1 MWKATLASIRSHKR
15 RLLSTSLAVLLGVAF
30 LSGTLVLGETTR
42 AGFSDAFT
50 EANAGT
56 DALVRS
62 ETEIETEG
70 MGATGLLDQGLA
82 DQIATLDDVATVVPM
97 VEAAG
102 QIVGSDGDP
111 IGGNGPPTLAGNW
124 IEDPDLNPYRIDSGR
139 APQAADAAGGN
150 GAQQRP
156 GDQGPY
162 EVVIDKGSAEL
173 GDLEVGDTTTVRVP
187 QPIEVTVVGIAT
199 FGDANSI
206 GGSTFAA
213 FTFDAAQDL
222 LMPQPGQITDIRVAA
237 VDGVTQQQLVDQITP
252 VLPDGVESITGTAL
266 TAEWEENL
274 ESDFLGFFE
283 TFLVVFAGIAL
294 VVATFSIYN
303 TFSIVVAQR
312 TRESALLRALGAS
325 RRQVLA
331 SVVAEA
337 VVVGLVASGVGI
349 VAGLGL
355 ASGLGALMDA
365 IGMSLPSSSIGLN
378 GGIVA
383 TSLIVGL
390 VATVGAALVPA
401 VKAAR
406 VKPLAALR
414 DVAVDRSA
422 TSRWRALAGVVVAG
436 GGIALT
442 VAGAG
447 GGSLSLTALGALVAL
462 VAMVLLGPIA
472 ARPVAGILGTPWA
485 RLRGMS
491 GRLAR
496 RNAMRNPKRT
506 ASTAL
511 ALMVGV
517 TVVAL
522 FTVVAA
528 SLKQYIDDTTEDA
541 FSGDLV
547 IASNGFSGVGIDPA
561 LAGSVAELPEVDVAT
576 GLTSAPVSVDGDD
589 NWASAAD
596 GPALGQIM
604 DLRETDGSITDL
616 TAGTVAL
623 SDTYAED
630 NGWTVGDTVPVSY
643 ADGAAQQLQVV
654 AVFDAEDLFG
664 EVLISQQ
671 DWAPHAVQA
680 EDFAVFVDL
689 ANGVPIADGKAAV
702 QGVADRYAAPD
713 VQDREEYVESV
724 AAEVDQMLA
733 VIYVLLVLAIVIALM
748 GIANTLALSVHERTR
763 ELGLLRAVG
772 QSRRQ
777 IRTMVRGEAT
787 MVALFGTVGGLVL
800 GGFLGWAMI
809 AAMSESELGGQTPFA
824 LPVGQMA
831 ILLVAGAV
839 AGIVAAVRPARRAA
853 RLDVLD
859 AIATE

>member
-15 RLLSTSLAVLLGVAF
+15 RLLSTSMAVLLGVAF

-42 AGFSDAFT
+42 SGFSDLFE

-62 ETEIETEG
+62 ESEIETEG
-70 MGATGLLDQGLA
+70 IGAEGLLDESLV
-82 DQIATLDDVATVVPM
+82 DQIAALDGVATAVPM

-111 IGGNGPPTLAGNW
+111 IGGNGPPTIAGNW
-124 IEDPDLNPYRIDSGR
+124 VDDPDLSPYRLDEGR
-139 APQAADAAGGN
+139 APETAS
-150 GAQQRP
+150 
-156 GDQGPY
+156 
-162 EVVIDKGSAEL
+162 EVVIDKGAADL
-173 GDLEVGDTTTVRVP
+173 GELEVGDTTTVRVP
-187 QPIEVTVVGIAT
+187 QPVEVTIVGIAT
-199 FGDANSI
+199 FGDANSA
-206 GGSTFAA
+206 GGSTFTG
-213 FTFDAAQDL
+213 FTFEAAQDL
-222 LMPQPGQITDIRVAA
+222 LLPEPGKLTDIRVAA
-237 VDGVTQQQLVDQITP
+237 LDGVSQQAAVDQIET
-252 VLPDGVESITGTAL
+252 VLPDGVEAITGTAL
-266 TAEWEENL
+266 TAEQEEDI

-283 TFLVVFAGIAL
+283 QFLVVFAGIAL

-325 RRQVLA
+325 RRQVMV
-331 SVVAEA
+331 SVIAEA
-337 VVVGLVASGVGI
+337 IVVGLVASALGI

-355 ASGLGALMDA
+355 AAGLGALMDSLGLA
-365 IGMSLPSSSIGLN
+365 LPSSSLGLN

-383 TSLIVGL
+383 TSLVVGL
-390 VATVGAALVPA
+390 VTTVGASVVPA
-401 VKAAR
+401 VKASR
-406 VKPLAALR
+406 VLPLAAMR

-422 TSRWRALAGVVVAG
+422 MSRLRAMFGVVAAVG
-436 GGIALT
+436 GVALT

-447 GGSLSLTALGALVAL
+447 AGTLSLTGLGALLAI

-472 ARPVAGILGTPWA
+472 ARPVAGVLGVPWS

-506 ASTAL
+506 ANTAL
-511 ALMVGV
+511 ALMVGA
-517 TVVAL
+517 TVVTM

-528 SLKQYIDDTTEDA
+528 SLKVYIDDTVEDA
-541 FSGDLV
+541 FAGDLV
-547 IASNGFSGVGIDPA
+547 IANNNFSGVGIDPG
-561 LAGSVAELPEVDVAT
+561 LAGAIAELDDVEVAT
-576 GLTSAPVSVDGDD
+576 GLTSAPLSVDGDD

-623 SDTYAED
+623 SETYAED
-630 NGWTVGDTVPVSY
+630 HGWSVGSTVPVAY
-643 ADGAAQQLQVV
+643 ADGATQDLQVV
-654 AVFDAEDLFG
+654 TVYEADDLFD
-664 EVLISQQ
+664 EVIISQA
-671 DWAPHAVQA
+671 DWRPHAVQA

-689 ANGVPIADGKAAV
+689 VDGVSIADGKVAV
-702 QGVADRYAAPD
+702 QDVADRFAAPD
-713 VQDREEYVESV
+713 VQDREEYVETV
-724 AAEVDQMLA
+724 AASVDQMLA
-733 VIYVLLVLAIVIALM
+733 IIYVLLALAIFIAVM
-748 GIANTLALSVHERTR
+748 GIANTLALSIHERTR

-777 IRTMVRGEAT
+777 LRTMVRGEST
-787 MVALFGTVGGLVL
+787 VVSLFGTVGGLAL
-800 GGFLGWAMI
+800 GGFFGWAMV
-809 AAMSESELGGQTPFA
+809 ASMAESEMGGQTPFA
-824 LPVGQMA
+824 LPVTSMVVV
-831 ILLVAGAV
+831 LVAGAV
-839 AGIVAAVRPARRAA
+839 AGIVAAVRPARRAS

-859 AIATE
+859 AIASE